1 MQKFRCLC
9 WLLKRIKWQIIDLYL
24 NIKILI
30 LLLIWLSKK
39 YIRWIKF
46 FITLKYQ
53 NVKGEDVVIKLFGSA
68 AFTMQQ
74 EIDHLNGKLIID

>member
-1 MQKFRCLC
+1 MGIDQKRKVGRCFDAYERFVMIGSIALG
-9 WLLKRIKWQIIDLYL
+9 LLQ
-24 NIKILI
+24 LI
-30 LLLIWLSKK
+30 S
-39 YIRWIKF
+39 
-46 FITLKYQ
+46 LKYQ